1 MRSIQSSAKDH
12 ELFDHLLEIG
22 MEEESLWIGRD
33 TYYRN
38 MVISSVIIGLQYF
51 HQINFNSE
59 VNIEDAMEAAYRL
72 LIRH

>member
-1 MRSIQSSAKDH
+1 
-12 ELFDHLLEIG
+12 
-22 MEEESLWIGRD
+22 MEEGIIVDKVGD

-38 MVISSVIIGLQYF
+38 MVISSVIIGFTQYF

-72 LIRH
+72 LIKALN

>member
-1 MRSIQSSAKDH
+1 MDKV
-12 ELFDHLLEIG
+12 G
-22 MEEESLWIGRD
+22 D

-38 MVISSVIIGLQYF
+38 MVISSVIIGFTQYF

-72 LIRH
+72 LIKALN